1 MLAMASAQAT
11 KNQCP
16 SEAVTSNNREANTVI
31 KTLTHLPHPVENA
44 AALAGHF
51 TDLAPPLNDRQAHL
65 EASRCLYCYD
75 APCVNA
81 CPSDIDIPS
90 FIRNIHQDNVQGAA
104 QKILSANILGGSCA
118 RVCPTE
124 ILCQQACVRNNDHE
138 CAPVLIGLLQ
148 RYAVDNAHFSEHPF
162 PRAAATGKR
171 IAVVGAGPAGLSCA
185 HRSAMHGHDVVIFE
199 AREKAGGLNEYGI
212 AKYKLV
218 DDYAQKELDFLLQI
232 GGIEIRHGQKLGEN
246 LTLSDLHQQFDAVFL
261 GLGLNASKQLGLN
274 HEDAPGLL
282 AATEYIRELRQAD
295 DLTQLPLADHCIVLG
310 AGNTAIDMA
319 VQMARLGAHDV
330 NLVYRRGVED
340 MGATHHE
347 QDIAKANQVRLLTWA
362 QPEEVLLDAQG
373 HVRGMRFARTQLVE
387 GRLQT
392 TGETFELVADA
403 IFKAI
408 GQAFDSS
415 ALSDPLARE
424 LKRQGDRI
432 AVDEQLRTSIPG
444 VYAGGDCTSL
454 DQDLTVQ
461 AVQHGKLAAEAI
473 NAQLMLNVEAA

>member
-1 MLAMASAQAT
+1 LLAMASAQAT

-31 KTLTHLPHPVENA
+31 KTLTHLPHSVENA

-162 PRAAATGKR
+162 SRAAATGKR

>member
-1 MLAMASAQAT
+1 MINSL
-11 KNQCP
+11 N
-16 SEAVTSNNREANTVI
+16 
-31 KTLTHLPHPVENA
+31 HLPHPLEDGA
-44 AALAGHF
+44 TLAGHF
-51 TDLAPPLNDRQAHL
+51 SDLAPPLTARQAEV

-81 CPSDIDIPS
+81 CPSEIDIPS

-124 ILCQQACVRNNDHE
+124 ILCQHACVRNNAEE

-148 RYAVDNAHFSEHPF
+148 RYAIDNAHFREHPF
-162 PRAAATGKR
+162 QRAAATGKR

-185 HRSAMHGHDVVIFE
+185 HRSAMHGHEVVIFE

-218 DDYAQKELDFLLQI
+218 DDFAQHELDFLLQI
-232 GGIEIRHGQKLGEN
+232 GGIEIRHGHKLGDN
-246 LTLSDLHQQFDAVFL
+246 LSLSDLHQQFDAVFL
-261 GLGLNASKQLGLN
+261 GLGLAASKQLGLP

-282 AATEYIRELRQAD
+282 AATDYIRELRQSD
-295 DLTQLPLADHCIVLG
+295 DLSQLPLAEHCIVLG

-319 VQMARLGAHDV
+319 VQMARLGARDV
-330 NLVYRRGVED
+330 NLVYRRGLEE
-340 MGATHHE
+340 MGATDHE
-347 QDIAKANQVRLLTWA
+347 QDIAKANQVRLMTWA
-362 QPEEVLLDAQG
+362 QPEEVLLDAKGQ
-373 HVRGMRFARTQLVE
+373 VRGMRFARTRLDE
-387 GRLQT
+387 GRLVN
-392 TGETFELVADA
+392 TGETFELAADA

-408 GQAFDSS
+408 GQSFDEH
-415 ALSDPLARE
+415 ALSDPLACQ
-424 LKRQGDRI
+424 LQRQGGRI
-432 AVDEQLRTSIPG
+432 QVDEQMRTSIPG

-461 AVQHGKLAAEAI
+461 AVQHGKLAAQAMH
-473 NAQLMLNVEAA
+473 AQLMLNVEAA